1 MANRKGKRADAA
13 RRSRPVAVE
22 PTATDPAPR
31 AAALPAPPFL
41 PPGPAD
47 LTPNDPA
54 SLDHHVCYWITNVQS
69 RRDRQLTEELAKFG
83 LRVQDWRALAMMHYR
98 KRSSL
103 TELADAANFDQAT
116 LSRTIHRM
124 VRNKLI
130 ARLSDAADM
139 RVRRLVLTPEGEKL
153 IAEVLPVINE
163 LNRTAMERLPDWG
176 GPLLCWALKEMQAS
190 LDENLKHRD
199 ERARGAPNKAKQ
211 TD

>member
-1 MANRKGKRADAA
+1 M
-13 RRSRPVAVE
+13 PVV
-22 PTATDPAPR
+22 
-31 AAALPAPPFL
+31 PFISE
-41 PPGPAD
+41 

-54 SLDHHVCYWITNVQS
+54 ALDNHVFYWITNVQS

-139 RVRRLVLTPEGEKL
+139 RVRRLVLTPEGESL
-153 IAEVLPVINE
+153 IAKVLPVINE
-163 LNRTAMERLPDWG
+163 LNRTALERLPAWG
-176 GPLLCWALKEMQAS
+176 GPLLCWALKEMQAG
-190 LDENLKHRD
+190 LDENLKQRA
-199 ERARGAPNKAKQ
+199 ERARAEPTRVGVARAGLAK
-211 TD
+211 TKKSE